1 MLLNSPHTV
10 VKSSKTCANSL
21 DYNIIPLYNRS

>member
-10 VKSSKTCANSL
+10 VKSSKSYADSL
-21 DYNIIPLYNRS
+21 DCNIILLYNRS